1 LAKPVIGLCR
11 RGNQGSGDI
20 IFTGSIENILFDN
33 VALECLPK
41 YHRFGFL
48 SDICVSVRVRKPFI
62 GLCSRGNQGSG
73 DIIFMGSIENISC
86 DNVALERLPKYHRLG
101 FLADICGSMRARKTI
116 YRVVQPRQ
124 SGFRGY
130 YFHGAI
136 ENISCDNVALE
147 RLPKYHRLGFLADIC
162 GSMRARKTSYRV
174 VQARQSGF
182 RGYYFH
188 GAIENI
194 RFDDVA
200 LERLPKYHRLGFLA
214 DICVSVHAQKPVIGL
229 CRRGNQSSGDFIF
242 MGL

>member
-101 FLADICGSMRARKTI
+101 FLADICGSMRARKT
-116 YRVVQPRQ
+116 
-124 SGFRGY
+124 
-130 YFHGAI
+130 
-136 ENISCDNVALE
+136 
-147 RLPKYHRLGFLADIC
+147 
-162 GSMRARKTSYRV
+162 SYRV

-194 RFDDVA
+194 SFDNVA
-200 LERLPKYHRLGFLA
+200 LERLPKYYQLGFLA
-214 DICVSVHAQKPVIGL
+214 DICVSVRAQKPVIGL
-229 CRRGNQSSGDFIF
+229 CRRGNQGSGDIIF